1 MKKMLATLITI
12 CLFVLVGS
20 TCFAAEGK
28 VDNYQDVFV
37 EVNGKILDVEETSE
51 EEFRKELK
59 GINKLTIFSM
69 KTDDN
74 QLEEKNFHKALLGGN
89 YYYIIMKPDI
99 FGEDD
104 KDMLTTVYL
113 IELE

>member
-1 MKKMLATLITI
+1 MKKFFVTLITI
-12 CLFVLVGS
+12 CLFGLIS
-20 TCFAAEGK
+20 SSCFASEK
-28 VDNYQDVFV
+28 SVDNYEDIFV
-37 EVNGKILDVEETSE
+37 EVNGKTLDTEETTVEEFTK
-51 EEFRKELK
+51 EFQ

-113 IELE
+113 IEME

>member
-1 MKKMLATLITI
+1 MKKLLLALVTI
-12 CLFVLVGS
+12 CLLILGT
-20 TCFAAEGK
+20 TCFAAEK
-28 VDNYQDVFV
+28 EVDNYQDAFV
-37 EVNGKILDVEETSE
+37 EVNGKLLDVEETE
-51 EEFRKELK
+51 EEVFKREFN
-59 GINKLTIFSM
+59 GINKLTIFSV
-69 KTDDN
+69 KTDER

-89 YYYIIMKPDI
+89 YYAVIMKPEF

>member
-1 MKKMLATLITI
+1 MKKFFVTLITI
-12 CLFVLVGS
+12 CLFGLIS
-20 TCFAAEGK
+20 SSCFASEK
-28 VDNYQDVFV
+28 SVYNYEDIFV
-37 EVNGKILDVEETSE
+37 EVNGKTLYTDETSE
-51 EEFRKELK
+51 EEFKKEFK

-69 KTDDN
+69 KTDES

-89 YYYIIMKPDI
+89 YYAVITKPEF

>member
-1 MKKMLATLITI
+1 MKKFLATLITI
-12 CLFVLVGS
+12 CLLILVAS
-20 TCFAAEGK
+20 TCFAKEGK